1 MNKLLKSIVATL
13 GAVDVMFSI
22 FIPIAISLLLINLGT
37 LDNFNAGLVMI
48 LGILSSFYRAIN
60 FWIFE

>member
-22 FIPIAISLLLINLGT
+22 FIPISISLLLINLGT
-37 LDNFNAGLVMI
+37 LDNLNAGLVMT
-48 LGILSSFYRAIN
+48 LGILSSFYRTIK

>member
-1 MNKLLKSIVATL
+1 MNKLLKSIIAIL

-22 FIPIAISLLLINLGT
+22 FIPIAVSLLLINLGT
-37 LDNFNAGLVMI
+37 LNNVNAGLVMV
-48 LGILSSFYRAIN
+48 LGILSSFYRAIK